1 MRYVVYIDRLFLLQ
15 FVQSCILLLL
25 TRAFLHSAAA
35 LKRIVFASAAGAL
48 LFCMILL
55 LPDAGRRMK
64 ILLFACSSLVTLGM
78 AFRIR
83 TLQHFCKAVI
93 LYHGAAFLLAG
104 ALNALYGAFGR
115 APFMDTIQAS
125 ACAAAIGVTV
135 LCVLRWEKIKREEIV
150 ITVILE
156 EGSVQVTLK
165 ALIDSGNSLYDPIS
179 GKPVC
184 VVEREAP
191 EGKIPLDIPEK
202 FRLIPYHSIGKK
214 HGMMQAVEIEK
225 LKVKKDGQELIVE
238 KALLGL
244 YENKV
249 TAHGGYQMIL
259 HPALFENRRNGH
271 DIKSRNTRKNAV

>member
-1 MRYVVYIDRLFLLQ
+1 M
-15 FVQSCILLLL
+15 
-25 TRAFLHSAAA
+25 
-35 LKRIVFASAAGAL
+35 
-48 LFCMILL
+48 
-55 LPDAGRRMK
+55 
-64 ILLFACSSLVTLGM
+64 
-78 AFRIR
+78 
-83 TLQHFCKAVI
+83 I

-184 VVEREAP
+184 VVEREAL

-202 FRLIPYHSIGKK
+202 FRLIPYHSIGKS
-214 HGMMQAVEIEK
+214 MA
-225 LKVKKDGQELIVE
+225 
-238 KALLGL
+238 
-244 YENKV
+244 
-249 TAHGGYQMIL
+249 
-259 HPALFENRRNGH
+259 
-271 DIKSRNTRKNAV
+271 

>member
-1 MRYVVYIDRLFLLQ
+1 MSKIIDGYRRQYVSFRQKMQGTAAIINPCKQSYYIQEVRGEIRRIYRPP
-15 FVQSCILLLL
+15 V
-25 TRAFLHSAAA
+25 SASVCT
-35 LKRIVFASAAGAL
+35 K
-48 LFCMILL
+48 
-55 LPDAGRRMK
+55 
-64 ILLFACSSLVTLGM
+64 
-78 AFRIR
+78 
-83 TLQHFCKAVI
+83 

-184 VVEREAP
+184 VVEREAL

>member
-1 MRYVVYIDRLFLLQ
+1 MQGTAAIINPCKQSYYIQEVRGEIRRIYRPPVSASVCTKLHTLAADKSFSAQRGCAETDRF
-15 FVQSCILLLL
+15 CIGC
-25 TRAFLHSAAA
+25 RSSA
-35 LKRIVFASAAGAL
+35 
-48 LFCMILL
+48 FCMILL

-184 VVEREAP
+184 VVEREAL

-202 FRLIPYHSIGKK
+202 FRLIPYHSIGKS
-214 HGMMQAVEIEK
+214 MA
-225 LKVKKDGQELIVE
+225 
-238 KALLGL
+238 
-244 YENKV
+244 
-249 TAHGGYQMIL
+249 
-259 HPALFENRRNGH
+259 
-271 DIKSRNTRKNAV
+271 